1 MFKPPVF
8 EYAVQLLLSAAILDN
23 LRKIIKPLK
32 IIVSPLVTII
42 LRGFIMEQIIMV
54 DLCQME
60 YIVQYLPIYNLK
72 SDINHLGLLYSL
84 AYFYEVYQ

>member
-1 MFKPPVF
+1 
-8 EYAVQLLLSAAILDN
+8 
-23 LRKIIKPLK
+23 
-32 IIVSPLVTII
+32 
-42 LRGFIMEQIIMV
+42 MEQIIMV